1 MHQLRFQ
8 LRCVYIQQE
17 IRKIVISLQE
27 KPKKKSKINSEN
39 NKNKKEEASK
49 VDQPTW
55 GEVYKLL
62 REVRTRDVT
71 DQAPP
76 KTYEMYRTV
85 KYTCTDCP
93 VCPITCTGC
102 LKCMN

>member
-1 MHQLRFQ
+1 M
-8 LRCVYIQQE
+8 
-17 IRKIVISLQE
+17 
-27 KPKKKSKINSEN
+27 NSEN